1 MHLALERIA
10 PESEADMSLMKRS
23 DWTRWDPF
31 RELEEISTR
40 LGRIFPRGEGELS
53 GMPDWTPRVN
63 LRETP
68 EHYEFVAEL
77 PQVKK
82 DDVRVTLEGNALT
95 IAGEKKMEKEEKGA
109 KYHRIETSYGSFMR
123 TFTLPEDADTNKI
136 LAEHKDG
143 TLFVKVARTPG
154 AHKTTGKTIPVK

>member
-1 MHLALERIA
+1 
-10 PESEADMSLMKRS
+10 MSLMKRS

-31 RELEEISTR
+31 RELEDISAR
-40 LGRIFPRGEGELS
+40 LGRIFPREGS
-53 GMPDWTPRVN
+53 VTGMPDWTPRVN

-82 DDVRVTLEGNALT
+82 DDVKVTLEGNALT
-95 IAGEKKMEKEEKGA
+95 IAGEKKFEKEEKGA

-123 TFTLPEDADTNKI
+123 TFTLPDDADASKI
-136 LAEHKDG
+136 VAEHKDG
-143 TLFVKVARTPG
+143 TLFVKVARSAA
-154 AHKTTGKTIPVK
+154 AHKTTAQTIPVK